1 VTENEL
7 RQATIR
13 RRAIEAVIWGIP
25 AVNYALMFQAAI
37 RELRCGRNQIVY
49 WSGLLDWHNQTL
61 TPNPDAVYLMPFL
74 DTRDGPVVLEIPP
87 ADGSGAIIG
96 SVMDGWQVPLEDV
109 GQAGADQ
116 GAGGKYLIVPPNYQ
130 GDLPDGFIT
139 LPSQTYGG
147 YGLLRSSTASGA
159 DSDVTAAVEYG
170 KRVKLYPPAQATDP
184 PPTTFLDAAG
194 AEFDST
200 IKYDLSFFETLDA
213 FVQTEPWLPRDKVMI
228 DVLKSLGIKQ
238 GARFAPDDTVKKALV
253 DAADEAHV
261 WLDWQYEQFFTEP
274 FFVDTNWALPAS
286 AEVVRAASLGFDE
299 PDSYPVDSRGCA
311 YYWAFSGIK
320 HMGAASS
327 T

>member
-1 VTENEL
+1 
-7 RQATIR
+7 
-13 RRAIEAVIWGIP
+13 
-25 AVNYALMFQAAI
+25 M
-37 RELRCGRNQIVY
+37 
-49 WSGLLDWHNQTL
+49 
-61 TPNPDAVYLMPFL
+61 
-74 DTRDGPVVLEIPP
+74 
-87 ADGSGAIIG
+87 
-96 SVMDGWQVPLEDV
+96 
-109 GQAGADQ
+109 
-116 GAGGKYLIVPPNYQ
+116 
-130 GDLPDGFIT
+130 
-139 LPSQTYGG
+139 
-147 YGLLRSSTASGA
+147 RSSTASGA

-170 KRVKLYPPAQATDP
+170 KRVKLYPLAQATDP

-228 DVLKSLGIKQ
+228 DVLKSLGFKQ
-238 GARFAPDDTVKKALV
+238 GTRFAPDDTVKKALV

-320 HMGAASS
+320 HMGAGQFYLMSTRDSGGDQLDGARSYRLHVPPDPPVRLYWSATGYDRLTHALIRDVTRASRAS
-327 T
+327 TTPGLHTNADGSVDLHIGPQAPAANDSNWLPTNARQPFEVLVRFYGPEPALFDNKTWRLPDIERID